1 MSDEKDTLLDFAA
14 IEKNLDSV
22 VRVSRGVRP
31 IPIDRIV
38 GSLGRYQE
46 FTENFLPQAGGVRE
60 KFESVKAAMLSGKN
74 LPPIKVYG
82 LLDHYFVVDG
92 HNRVTVAKT
101 ELGAVDI
108 DAEIMEVEF
117 GLHLSPDK
125 KYACDTGAA
134 RRFLIRLEE
143 RVFER
148 ETHLGNGILSLPLKV
163 TELTSYGKLFEE
175 ISHFRRGYGNGELAK
190 KNMVFAS
197 LLWYESRFLPAARI
211 ILDQA
216 VLDGFPDRT
225 YTDLY
230 IWIQQHKY
238 YLSQKAGFDVGFDFT
253 KEDFVRKFRKA
264 KFFDLLPNLVQGIV
278 GSIKAQRSS
287 A

>member
-1 MSDEKDTLLDFAA
+1 MSEEKDTLLDFAS

-31 IPIDRIV
+31 IPVDKIV

-46 FTENFLPQAGGVRE
+46 FTENFLPQAGLVRE
-60 KFESVKAAMLSGKN
+60 KYESVKAAMLSGKI
-74 LPPIKVYG
+74 LPPIKVYQ
-82 LLDHYFVVDG
+82 LMDNFFVVDG
-92 HNRVTVAKT
+92 HNRVTVAKA
-101 ELGAVDI
+101 ELKAVDI
-108 DAEIMEVEF
+108 DAEVLEVEF
-117 GLHLSPDK
+117 GLNLSPEK
-125 KYACDTGAA
+125 KYACDTEAA
-134 RRFLIRLEE
+134 RRFLIKLEE

-148 ETHLGNGILSLPLKV
+148 ETRLGNAILVHPLKV

-175 ISHFRRGYGNGELAK
+175 IAHFRRGYGHGELAK
-190 KNMVFAS
+190 KNLVFAG

-211 ILDQA
+211 ILEQG
-216 VLDGFPDRT
+216 VLEGFPDRT

-253 KEDFVRKFRKA
+253 REDFVRKFRKA
-264 KFFDLLPNLVQGIV
+264 KFYDLLPGLVQGIV
-278 GSIKAQRSS
+278 GFIKQQRTTT
-287 A
+287 

>member
-1 MSDEKDTLLDFAA
+1 MSEEKDALLDFAA

-31 IPIDRIV
+31 IPIEKIT

-60 KFESVKAAMLSGKN
+60 KFESVRAAMLAGKI
-74 LPPIKVYG
+74 LPPIKVYQ
-82 LLDHYFVVDG
+82 LLDNYFVVDG
-92 HNRVTVAKT
+92 HHRVTLAKT
-101 ELGAVDI
+101 ELGAMDI
-108 DAEIMEVEF
+108 DAEVMEVEF
-117 GLHLSPDK
+117 GLSLSPEK
-125 KYACDTGAA
+125 KYSCDTGSAM
-134 RRFLIRLEE
+134 RFLIKLEE

-148 ETHLGNGILSLPLKV
+148 ETHLSNAILARPLKV

-175 ISHFRRGYGNGELAK
+175 IANFRRGYGGGELAK
-190 KNMVFAS
+190 KNIVFAS
-197 LLWYESRFLPAARI
+197 LLWYESRFLPAAAI
-211 ILDQA
+211 ILDQG
-216 VLDGFPDRT
+216 LLEGFPDRT

-253 KEDFVRKFRKA
+253 KTDFVRKFRKA
-264 KFFDLLPNLVQGIV
+264 KFYDLLPSLVQGIV
-278 GSIKAQRSS
+278 GSIKAQRP
-287 A
+287 AA